1 MSARAFRV
9 RWMLLGLLIAAPSA
23 QAVISCNATVSSI
36 SVFYNPAGPSDVV
49 TSGTYNVFC
58 SRAGGDPTSVS
69 FSLES
74 DNGLYPQGTSRRVQY
89 SGSYYDY
96 ALFKDLSLAPNQQ
109 WGTAAPNSRQISGS
123 VNFIGGALS
132 GSTSGPF
139 YVQIKTGQ
147 AVGPAGVYTD
157 TVGTT
162 LTYGAT
168 STISVG
174 AFNVNVTSITS
185 CALAVPTALTFNYTS
200 FQATAA
206 TPSANFTVN
215 CTTGT
220 PYTIVLDNTGPITDD
235 AVNLTYTLGLSA
247 TAGTGSGTN
256 QTYQVLGNMAA
267 GQSGTCA
274 ASPCTNAAATNRT
287 RSITVNY

>member
-1 MSARAFRV
+1 MSARAFGA
-9 RWMLLGLLIAAPSA
+9 RWMLLGLLVVATGA

-36 SVFYNPAGPSDVV
+36 SVFYNPAGPADVV

-58 SRAGGDPTSVS
+58 SRAAGDPTSVS
-69 FSLES
+69 FALES
-74 DNGLYPQGTSRRVQY
+74 DNGLYAQGANRRVQY
-89 SGSYYDY
+89 SGSYYIY
-96 ALFKDLSLAPNQQ
+96 SLYKDMSLAPNQQ
-109 WGTAAPNSRQISGS
+109 WGTAAPNSRQILGS
-123 VNFIGGALS
+123 VNFGAALS
-132 GSTSGPF
+132 GSTSGP
-139 YVQIKTGQ
+139 YYLQVKTGQ
-147 AVGPAGVYTD
+147 AVGPAGVYSD
-157 TVGTT
+157 TVTTT

-168 STISVG
+168 STVSTG
-174 AFNVNVTSITS
+174 AFNVNVTSITN
-185 CALAVPTALTFNYTS
+185 CALAVPAALAFNYTS

-235 AVNLTYTLGLSA
+235 AVNLTYSLGLSA
-247 TAGTGSGTN
+247 TAGTGTGVN
-256 QTYQVLGNMAA
+256 QIYQVLGNMAA

-287 RSITVNY
+287 RSITVTY